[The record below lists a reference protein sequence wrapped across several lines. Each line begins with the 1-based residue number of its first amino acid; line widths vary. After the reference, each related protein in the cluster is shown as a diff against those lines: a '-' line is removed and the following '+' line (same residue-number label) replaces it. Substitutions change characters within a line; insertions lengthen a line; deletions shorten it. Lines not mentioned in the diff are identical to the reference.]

1 METSARYLMENSVA
15 QRLVTALKDSGISF
29 VSYLPET
36 RLSRM
41 IPLLQKDSSFRV
53 VPTTSESEAVSIAA
67 GAALTGNQ
75 AAVYMEGIGVYVS
88 AYSLFAV
95 GERFG
100 VPMLLL
106 VSYASSCR
114 SLRRRRWA
122 PRRWRAIVA
131 GARGRHRSLSSPG
144 RTLCRRVLRNPER
157 SVGAGE
163 V

>member
-1 METSARYLMENSVA
+1 
-15 QRLVTALKDSGISF
+15 
-29 VSYLPET
+29 
-36 RLSRM
+36 M

-75 AAVYMEGIGVYVS
+75 AAVYMEGTGVYVS

-106 VSYASSCR
+106 VSYVGSFNDKKNSSAFSHYTKRRNCSRHSASNIK
-114 SLRRRRWA
+114 W
-122 PRRWRAIVA
+122 
-131 GARGRHRSLSSPG
+131 
-144 RTLCRRVLRNPER
+144 
-157 SVGAGE
+157 
-163 V
+163 